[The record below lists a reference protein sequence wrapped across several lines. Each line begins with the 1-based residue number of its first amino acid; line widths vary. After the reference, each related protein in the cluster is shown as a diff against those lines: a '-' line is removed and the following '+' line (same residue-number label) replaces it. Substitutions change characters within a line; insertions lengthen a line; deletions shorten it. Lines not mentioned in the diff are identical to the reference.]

1 MEQTQDILQ
10 TSDVF
15 VIELAEQRKAYKE
28 AEREFQKEL
37 ERLLAR
43 ADRVVL
49 LARASQKEG
58 A

>member
-28 AEREFQKEL
+28 AEREFQEQL
-37 ERLLAR
+37 QRLLAR

-49 LARASQKEG
+49 LARVSQKEG